1 MSEKYV
7 NIPAIISSSED
18 FDPGAFAIRAIQND
32 PTLQPSTKHQY
43 IKALE
48 NYLATGEKLTDPI
61 ALTEYALTVG
71 SSTRSFLA
79 AAVTRMAQELELL
92 AKGSATPDN
101 IDIIQAAVF
110 RAQALQKTIKTRQP
124 QGERA
129 HTWLTW
135 FEAEQLLDACQ
146 RRVSG
151 KAEIRIF
158 AQRDR
163 LAIGL
168 MMAAGLRREEAASL
182 QFTDIVKQN
191 ERYVLNV
198 KGKGAKDRVVP
209 ISERLAEAI
218 IDWQFL
224 VDAEGLILRSLGRN
238 KMPGESIS
246 TTGLYNIVQK
256 RGAMIGKPNLQPHD
270 LRRTYAELG
279 RRAGVPISQISKL
292 LVKVYKDQKPN
303 RLYSSRCKL
312 LITCKDLTHLQN
324 STCRIERLA

>member
-1 MSEKYV
+1 MSGNSNKT
-7 NIPAIISSSED
+7 ASEITS
-18 FDPGAFAIRAIQND
+18 FQHLDPGTFVIQSIRND

-43 IKALE
+43 IKALK
-48 NYLATGEKLTDPI
+48 NYLETGEKLTDPI

-101 IDIIQAAVF
+101 IAVTQAAVF
-110 RAQALQKTIKTRQP
+110 RAQALQNAIKTTQP

-135 FEAEQLLDACQ
+135 FEAEQLLDACH

-151 KAEIRIF
+151 KMEMRIF

-198 KGKGAKDRVVP
+198 TGKGAKDRVVP
-209 ISERLAEAI
+209 INKRLAEAI

-224 VDAEGLILRSLGRN
+224 VNAEGLILRSLGRN
-238 KMPGESIS
+238 KEPGESIS

-256 RGAMIGKPNLQPHD
+256 RGSMIGKPELQPHD

-292 LVKVYKDQKPN
+292 LGHASIETTQDYLN
-303 RLYSSRCKL
+303 IEL
-312 LITCKDLTHLQN
+312 DLETTI
-324 STCRIERLA
+324 SDFVPF

>member
-1 MSEKYV
+1 MSGNPTKPSSE
-7 NIPAIISSSED
+7 IIS
-18 FDPGAFAIRAIQND
+18 FQHLDPGAFVIQAIQND

-48 NYLATGEKLTDPI
+48 NYLKTGEKLTDPI

-101 IDIIQAAVF
+101 ISIIQAAVF
-110 RAQALQKTIKTRQP
+110 RAQALQNAIKTKQP

-135 FEAEQLLDACQ
+135 FEAEQLLDACH

-151 KAEIRIF
+151 KVEMRIF

-198 KGKGAKDRVVP
+198 TGKGAKDRVVP
-209 ISERLAEAI
+209 INERLAEAI

-224 VDAEGLILRSLGRN
+224 VSAEGLILRSLGRN
-238 KMPGESIS
+238 KEPGASIS

-256 RGAMIGKPNLQPHD
+256 RGAMIGKPELQPHD

-292 LVKVYKDQKPN
+292 LGHASIETTQDYLN
-303 RLYSSRCKL
+303 IEL
-312 LITCKDLTHLQN
+312 DLETTI
-324 STCRIERLA
+324 SDFVPF

>member
-1 MSEKYV
+1 M
-7 NIPAIISSSED
+7 
-18 FDPGAFAIRAIQND
+18 
-32 PTLQPSTKHQY
+32 
-43 IKALE
+43 
-48 NYLATGEKLTDPI
+48 
-61 ALTEYALTVG
+61 
-71 SSTRSFLA
+71 
-79 AAVTRMAQELELL
+79 
-92 AKGSATPDN
+92 AKGSATPEN
-101 IDIIQAAVF
+101 ISSTQAAVF
-110 RAQALQKTIKTRQP
+110 RAQALQHTIKIRQP
-124 QGERA
+124 QVERA

-158 AQRDR
+158 VQRDR

-198 KGKGAKDRVVP
+198 TGKGAKDRVVP
-209 ISERLAEAI
+209 INKRLAEAI

-224 VDAEGLILRSLGRN
+224 VNAEGLILRSLGRN
-238 KMPGESIS
+238 KEPGESIS

-256 RGAMIGKPNLQPHD
+256 RGAMIGKPELQPHD

-292 LVKVYKDQKPN
+292 LGHASIETTQEYLN
-303 RLYSSRCKL
+303 IEL
-312 LITCKDLTHLQN
+312 DLDNTI
-324 STCRIERLA
+324 SDFVPF

>member
-1 MSEKYV
+1 MSQ
-7 NIPAIISSSED
+7 NINKNSSEIIS
-18 FDPGAFAIRAIQND
+18 FQRLDPGAFAIQAIRND

-48 NYLATGEKLTDPI
+48 NYLATGEKLTDPV

-101 IDIIQAAVF
+101 IAVIQAAVF
-110 RAQALQKTIKTRQP
+110 RAQALQNAIKTTQP

-135 FEAEQLLDACQ
+135 LEAEQLLDACH

-151 KAEIRIF
+151 KVEMRIF

-198 KGKGAKDRVVP
+198 TGKGAKDRVVP
-209 ISERLAEAI
+209 INNRLAEAI

-224 VDAEGLILRSLGRN
+224 VNAEGLILRSLGRN
-238 KMPGESIS
+238 KEPGESIS

-256 RGAMIGKPNLQPHD
+256 RGAMIGKPALQPHD

-279 RRAGVPISQISKL
+279 RRA
-292 LVKVYKDQKPN
+292 
-303 RLYSSRCKL
+303 
-312 LITCKDLTHLQN
+312 
-324 STCRIERLA
+324 

>member
-1 MSEKYV
+1 MSK
-7 NIPAIISSSED
+7 NSNKKSSKIIS
-18 FDPGAFAIRAIQND
+18 FQHLYPGAFAIQAIQND

-43 IKALE
+43 IKALK
-48 NYLATGEKLTDPI
+48 NYLETGEKITDPI

-79 AAVTRMAQELELL
+79 AAVTRMAQELEIL

-101 IDIIQAAVF
+101 ISIIQAAVF
-110 RAQALQKTIKTRQP
+110 RAQALQNAIKTTQP

-135 FEAEQLLDACQ
+135 FEAEQMLDAGH
-146 RRVSG
+146 RRDAG
-151 KAEIRIF
+151 KPEFKLF

-168 MMAAGLRREEAASL
+168 MMAAGLRREEAANL

-198 KGKGAKDRVVP
+198 SGKGAKDRVVP
-209 ISERLAEAI
+209 INKRLAEAI

-224 VDAEGLILRSLGRN
+224 VGAEGLILRSLGRN
-238 KMPGESIS
+238 KVPGDSIS

-256 RGAMIGKPNLQPHD
+256 RGAMIGKPELQPHD

-292 LVKVYKDQKPN
+292 LGHASIETTQDYLN
-303 RLYSSRCKL
+303 IEL
-312 LITCKDLTHLQN
+312 DLEMTI
-324 STCRIERLA
+324 SDFVPF